1 MIRSQKGHDE
11 ANAAVK
17 RLLHLLGVATQG
29 DGRDIY
35 AKIAANGGGGD
46 GAAVII
52 NATEAGSMRP
62 ALKTAEAVGELAVG
76 PVALGYDL
84 HLCPFSIRQPAER
97 AVDLALVGG
106 PEVLHRG
113 VKIVFRS

>member
-1 MIRSQKGHDE
+1 MIRFQKGHDE

-17 RLLHLLGVATQG
+17 RLLHLLGEATQG

-76 PVALGYDL
+76 
-84 HLCPFSIRQPAER
+84 
-97 AVDLALVGG
+97 
-106 PEVLHRG
+106 
-113 VKIVFRS
+113 RSPWGITSTYAHSRSASRPSVR